1 MAKGRSRIGMAAAL
15 VAFWWILLA
24 EPVLACPVC
33 FGASDTPAV
42 QGAKMA
48 IIALLGVTGSVLG
61 AFGAFFVYLMRRAR
75 TAAGVAAAVGQVEM
89 HERSG

>member
-1 MAKGRSRIGMAAAL
+1 MTRCSRIGTAGAL
-15 VAFWWILLA
+15 VAFSWVMLA
-24 EPVLACPVC
+24 QPVLACPVC

-75 TAAGVAAAVGQVEM
+75 MIAGAPADAPQPGAR
-89 HERSG
+89 ERSG